1 MRTAVVKSGQTL
13 WDIAV
18 ECCGSAESVFEIAG
32 INGLTPTSEPS
43 TGAVLLIPEPVVGK
57 TAEYYG
63 SHGIIPASDTRG
75 GSFSHAWSDPL
86 CEQEDF
92 YYGFLWS
99 NPECVLANPYTF
111 DWQNAVCDMDEGP
124 FLFSWTDP
132 ECVAVSTS
140 YQFFWIN
147 PICAKSSPYYFAW
160 TDGQCILTSGPY
172 GFSWSNGV
180 CRQYYDNSLEWDPM
194 Q

>member
-1 MRTAVVKSGQTL
+1 MKTAVVKSGQTL
-13 WDIAV
+13 WDVAV
-18 ECCGSAESVFEIAG
+18 EHCGSPGDAFEIARL
-32 INGLTPTSEPS
+32 NGLLPTSRPT
-43 TGAVLLIPEPVVGK
+43 TGSFLLVPDISAGK
-57 TAEYYG
+57 TVAYYASQG
-63 SHGIIPASDTRG
+63 LTPASDTRG
-75 GSFSHAWSDPL
+75 TYNGVWSDPL
-86 CEQEDF
+86 CEQANSF
-92 YYGFLWS
+92 YGFQWTD
-99 NPECVLANPYTF
+99 PECVLANPYTF